1 MSFPGEKGGI
11 VSKTVLVKEGESKF
25 RLISVAAQRAKQLQ
39 AGAKPRV
46 EVTSAK
52 PSRIAMQEVMAGTVS
67 WEVLDAAAAAAAAA
81 ASIEPTEE

>member
-1 MSFPGEKGGI
+1 

-46 EVTSAK
+46 EAVSVK

-67 WEVLDAAAAAAAAA
+67 WEVTEGPAP
-81 ASIEPTEE
+81 ASVEPSKE